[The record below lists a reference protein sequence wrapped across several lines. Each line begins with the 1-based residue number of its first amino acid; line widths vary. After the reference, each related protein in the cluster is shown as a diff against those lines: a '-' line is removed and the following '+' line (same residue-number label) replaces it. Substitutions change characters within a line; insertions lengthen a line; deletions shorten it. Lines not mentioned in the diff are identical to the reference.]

1 MSAGNVL
8 IALDGVRKALVEE
21 AGDEEFASAAETF
34 LVVFRANMADRG
46 LEEWD
51 ELTQLATFEMHL
63 LADHS
68 LDVDYAA
75 ACKTVRDL
83 LTLQR
88 HEKAS
93 LN

>member
-1 MSAGNVL
+1 MTAGNVL
-8 IALDGVRKALVEE
+8 IALDGVRKALVEQ
-21 AGDEEFASAAETF
+21 AGDEEFARAAETF
-34 LVVFRANMADRG
+34 LAVFRANMAERG
-46 LEEWD
+46 LGEWD

-63 LADHS
+63 LADRS
-68 LDVDYAA
+68 LDVDFAA
-75 ACKTVRDL
+75 AAKTVREL